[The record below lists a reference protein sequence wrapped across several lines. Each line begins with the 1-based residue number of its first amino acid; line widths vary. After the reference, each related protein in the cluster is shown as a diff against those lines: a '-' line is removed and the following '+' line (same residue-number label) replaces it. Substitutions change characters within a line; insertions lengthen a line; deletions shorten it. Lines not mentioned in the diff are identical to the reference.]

1 MNTSKH
7 QTAQAQL
14 REPLSEG
21 HEPDM
26 PPETSLSLPRKA
38 EIWSGRFAMLG
49 FMTTAMAIA
58 FKSTF

>member
-1 MNTSKH
+1 MDTLKD
-7 QTAQAQL
+7 QTAHDQQL
-14 REPLSEG
+14 ATELEG

-26 PPETSLSLPRKA
+26 VSEVPLTLSRKA